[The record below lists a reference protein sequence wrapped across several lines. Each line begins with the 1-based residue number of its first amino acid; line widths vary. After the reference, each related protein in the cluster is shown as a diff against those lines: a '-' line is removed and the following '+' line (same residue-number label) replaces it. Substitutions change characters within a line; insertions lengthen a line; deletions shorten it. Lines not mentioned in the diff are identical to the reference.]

1 MKKRIAFYLN
11 LKRFYERGLWLD
23 VPQDASWGRRLLTA
37 VMRRL
42 VLTVRAFVSERM
54 TYRAAALTYSTL
66 FSIVPLLAIIFAIA
80 RGFGLDAFIEERIR
94 ENFAAQPEMTDM
106 VMGFVRS
113 YLEHTQGGVFLGVGI
128 LLLLWTLTSLTNSIE
143 TTFNQIWQVKRE
155 RSTFRKITDYTAV
168 FFLLPIFIVVTSGL
182 PIFVSTFV
190 ERLPDIL
197 LLRPA
202 LVNVFRLAPYVLM
215 CLTFTAM
222 YAFMPNTRVSLRSA
236 FTAGLPAGIAFQALQ
251 VFYIHSQL
259 WVTSYNAIYGSFAA
273 LPLFLLWCQ
282 LSWYVC
288 LFGATLSYVDQN
300 IDSFYY
306 GKEMPAMSRRYHD
319 YLCMNLAAA
328 VCRRF
333 AEGRRPPTAAALA
346 EGGKTPIRLAT
357 DILYEL
363 CRAGL
368 LIEVAGDEK
377 GESPRFIPARD
388 IHCITPAVLFR
399 TLDAAGGALDR
410 DESAQDDGRWRAYR
424 EYRNRLFC
432 GGFADT
438 PLHKLTDRLTLPEDD
453 THTDTHSR

>member
-1 MKKRIAFYLN
+1 MN

-23 VPQDASWGRRLLTA
+23 VPQDASWVRRLLTA

-94 ENFAAQPEMTDM
+94 ENFAAQPEVTDM

-182 PIFVSTFV
+182 SIFVSTFV

-251 VFYIHSQL
+251 FFYIHSQL

-306 GKEMPAMSRRYHD
+306 GKELPAMSRRYHD

-368 LIEVAGDEK
+368 LLEVAGDEK

-388 IHCITPAVLFR
+388 IHSITPAVLFR

-410 DESAQDDGRWRAYR
+410 DESAQDDDRWHAYR
-424 EYRNRLFC
+424 EYRNRLFG

-438 PLHKLTDRLTLPEDD
+438 PLHELTDRLTPPEDD